1 MADGFA
7 NTRHRSLVQPLI
19 TRWRHSPLS
28 EVVPVSA
35 SLLNEAI
42 ELYHR
47 YQDKAWTL
55 TDCIS
60 FLIMRERGITEAL
73 TGDRHF
79 EQAGFIAML
88 K

>member
-1 MADGFA
+1 
-7 NTRHRSLVQPLI
+7 LVQPLI